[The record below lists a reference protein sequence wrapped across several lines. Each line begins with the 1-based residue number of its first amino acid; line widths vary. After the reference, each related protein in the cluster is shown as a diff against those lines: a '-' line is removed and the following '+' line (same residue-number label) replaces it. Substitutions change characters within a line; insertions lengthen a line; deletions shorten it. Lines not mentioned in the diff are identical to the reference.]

1 MLSKYHFYLLQVIWK
16 KIMNRND
23 ELTAEADLFIN
34 NYLRNFYDM
43 DNANART
50 NNSTSFNSNE
60 TLSINDSTG
69 DITTAKSQGKNE
81 HFF

>member
-1 MLSKYHFYLLQVIWK
+1 
-16 KIMNRND
+16 MNRND

-43 DNANART
+43 DNANTRV

-69 DITTAKSQGKNE
+69 DITTAKSRGKNE
-81 HFF
+81 HFFKKWH